1 MFCRSCGE
9 EIPNDAVV
17 CVKCGRATGVPI
29 WPAPAVKSG
38 ESSGLMIAGFI
49 TAVLAPIAGLIIGI
63 ILLAKSKIGA
73 GLGVVI
79 LSIISWVLWLAIL
92 AS

>member
-49 TAVLAPIAGLIIGI
+49 TGVVIPLVGLIIGV

-73 GLGVVI
+73 GFGVIIVSV
-79 LSIISWVLWLAIL
+79 LSWLLWIAIL